1 MKNPTFIPHLYGK
14 YLIDYQ
20 DGDYHSFVGEGIL
33 TEINPKG
40 YKNYPN
46 KVYEF
51 YLPSETSMGYFG
63 LENIKSHSGELFVT
77 KLDEETLNVLFDA
90 VVKGVITKGNAIRG
104 ILEYMEMFK
113 EKNNL

>member
-1 MKNPTFIPHLYGK
+1 MSTKQKFVPHIYGK
-14 YLIDYQ
+14 YLIDFQ
-20 DGDYHSFVGEGIL
+20 DGDIGSFVGEGIL
-33 TEINPKG
+33 TEIEPKG
-40 YKNYPN
+40 YPAGTF
-46 KVYEF
+46 EF
-51 YLPSETSMGYFG
+51 YLPSEKSMGYFD

-113 EKNNL
+113 GKNNL